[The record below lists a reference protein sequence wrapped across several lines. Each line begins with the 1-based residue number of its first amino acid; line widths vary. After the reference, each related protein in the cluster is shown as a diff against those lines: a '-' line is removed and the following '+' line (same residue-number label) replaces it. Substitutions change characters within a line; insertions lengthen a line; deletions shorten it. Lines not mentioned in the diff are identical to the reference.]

1 MIFQATA
8 TAQKPEVPHFIHV
21 THTHRTDRQGK
32 MTGLGS
38 EQANRGGFHQLTDFF
53 NSRAMSKVGLILI
66 RFIVHIKA
74 DHSAPNPFRK
84 FGYTLGNVD
93 LIRLATPRKTTHF
106 GIFVIPCNP
115 QPPLQLMKRL
125 LLALCFV
132 VLVNPLLRAA
142 DLTNEELQ
150 RAVKYLQSTREGV
163 IDATKGLSEAQWNF
177 KPTPE
182 RWSVAEVTEHIA
194 AAEDML
200 MGLIQGQVM
209 TAPANTE
216 AGDAKSVDELVLQAI
231 PDRSHKLKA
240 PEPLIPVNRFHT
252 PTDSLSHFKESR
264 DKTIGFV
271 KETKGLRDHAI
282 DSPLGKKLDAYQ
294 WILFIAA
301 HSDRHTKQILE
312 VKADPNFPK
321 K

>member
-1 MIFQATA
+1 
-8 TAQKPEVPHFIHV
+8 
-21 THTHRTDRQGK
+21 
-32 MTGLGS
+32 
-38 EQANRGGFHQLTDFF
+38 
-53 NSRAMSKVGLILI
+53 
-66 RFIVHIKA
+66 
-74 DHSAPNPFRK
+74 
-84 FGYTLGNVD
+84 
-93 LIRLATPRKTTHF
+93 
-106 GIFVIPCNP
+106 
-115 QPPLQLMKRL
+115 MKRL
-125 LLALCFV
+125 LIALCFV
-132 VLVNPLLRAA
+132 VLVNPFLRAVE
-142 DLTNEELQ
+142 LSTEEVQ
-150 RAVKYLQSTREGV
+150 RALNYLKTTQEGV
-163 IDATKGLSEAQWNF
+163 VAATKDLSEAQWAF
-177 KPTPE
+177 KQAPE

-216 AGDAKSVDELVLQAI
+216 ATETKAVDELVLQAI

-252 PTDSLSHFKESR
+252 PTESLTHFKESR
-264 DKTIGFV
+264 TKTIEFL
-271 KETKGLRDHAI
+271 KDTKGLRDHAV